1 MRILYVEDNPQDAD
15 LVRHALRRDA
25 PQVQLEVVT
34 TLAAARSQLALPP
47 HPDVALLDLNLPDG
61 HGLDLLAEIR
71 ARELPMA
78 VVTLTGQGDE
88 TLVMAALRGGADD
101 YLAKSE
107 HFADRVA
114 ATVRSALGSRRDD
127 LARQARN
134 LDVLYVEHNA
144 LDIDLTL
151 RHCAAHA
158 PHLKLTCVGSVAV
171 ALEKLAPQAPPGA
184 HAPDVL
190 LIDFRLAGDSGLD
203 LLKTVRQERGLDL
216 PVVLVT
222 GQGNEDVAALAMRL
236 GATDYVVKRE
246 GYLLALPAVVE
257 NAYHRV
263 QAQREQSALRA
274 LNISLERKVV
284 ERTAELAA
292 AKETAEAANRGK
304 TEFLARMSHDLRTP
318 LNAVLGFS
326 YLLSL
331 DPAVTASSATAQ
343 KVRQVQVAGQHL
355 LEMIDE
361 LLDLARIETG
371 GLRLTL
377 EPVDVRALAKD
388 CLTLTEPLAAAHA
401 VHVACDRDATDARA
415 TADRLR
421 LRQVLVNL
429 LSNAIKYNRDG
440 GRVDVAL
447 GADDDRV
454 TIEVRD
460 TGVGLSEAQL
470 GGLFQPFN
478 RVGAERSGV
487 EGTGLGLVIA
497 RQLVESMG
505 GRLEVCST
513 LGLGSTF
520 TVHLRRDRGA
530 AASTAPLE
538 TPVVPPTAADASA
551 KRVLYIED
559 NPVNVLLMRE
569 MFTLRGGPSLD
580 VAASGRAG
588 LEAVRSRPPDLVLVD
603 LDLPDI
609 GGLEV
614 VPRLRADPLTA
625 TLPCV
630 AVTALALDEDERQVR
645 AAGCFGL
652 LSKPFGVAELFA
664 EVDRHLR

>member
-1 MRILYVEDNPQDAD
+1 MQILYVEDNPQDVD
-15 LVRHALRRDA
+15 LVRHALRRDE
-25 PQVQLEVVT
+25 PQVQLQVVT
-34 TLAAARSQLALPP
+34 TLAAARSALALPP
-47 HPDVALLDLNLPDG
+47 HPDLALLDLNLPDG

-114 ATVRSALGSRRDD
+114 STLRSAMASRRDD

-151 RHCAAHA
+151 RHFMAQA
-158 PHLKLTCVGSVAV
+158 PHLKLSCVGSVAV
-171 ALEKLAPQAPPGA
+171 ALEKLPPQGQPGA
-184 HAPDVL
+184 DAVDVL

-274 LNISLERKVV
+274 LNQSLERKVV

-292 AKETAEAANRGK
+292 AKEAAEAANRGK

-371 GLRLTL
+371 SLRLTL

-388 CLTLTEPLAAAHA
+388 CLTLTEPLAAAH
-401 VHVACDRDATDARA
+401 VVTVACDCDGTNARA

-440 GRVDVAL
+440 GRVDVVL
-447 GADDDRV
+447 GADEDTV

-460 TGVGLSEAQL
+460 TGVGMSEEQL
-470 GGLFQPFN
+470 AGLFQPFN

-505 GRLEVCST
+505 GRLDVCST
-513 LGLGSTF
+513 PGVGTTF
-520 TVHLRRDRGA
+520 AVHLRRDRGVATPTSPVEA
-530 AASTAPLE
+530 AAAPQ
-538 TPVVPPTAADASA
+538 PAARASGR
-551 KRVLYIED
+551 RVLYIED

-569 MFTLRGGPSLD
+569 MFTLRAGPSLE
-580 VAASGRAG
+580 VAVTGSAG
-588 LEAVRSRPPDLVLVD
+588 LEAVRSRRPDLVLVD

-614 VPRLRADPLTA
+614 VRRLRADPLTA
-625 TLPCV
+625 TVPCV
-630 AVTALALDEDERQVR
+630 AVTALALEEDERR
-645 AAGCFGL
+645 AAAAGCVGY
-652 LSKPFGVAELFA
+652 LSKPFGIAELFA
-664 EVDRHLR
+664 EIDRHLR

>member
-1 MRILYVEDNPQDAD
+1 
-15 LVRHALRRDA
+15 
-25 PQVQLEVVT
+25 
-34 TLAAARSQLALPP
+34 
-47 HPDVALLDLNLPDG
+47 
-61 HGLDLLAEIR
+61 
-71 ARELPMA
+71 
-78 VVTLTGQGDE
+78 
-88 TLVMAALRGGADD
+88 
-101 YLAKSE
+101 
-107 HFADRVA
+107 
-114 ATVRSALGSRRDD
+114 
-127 LARQARN
+127 
-134 LDVLYVEHNA
+134 
-144 LDIDLTL
+144 
-151 RHCAAHA
+151 
-158 PHLKLTCVGSVAV
+158 
-171 ALEKLAPQAPPGA
+171 
-184 HAPDVL
+184 VL

-331 DPAVTASSATAQ
+331 DPAVTASSATAE

-401 VHVACDRDATDARA
+401 VHVACDCDATDARA

-614 VPRLRADPLTA
+614 VRRLRADPLTA

-630 AVTALALDEDERQVR
+630 AVTALALDEDERQAR
-645 AAGCFGL
+645 AAGCVGF
-652 LSKPFGVAELFA
+652 LSKPFGITELFA